1 MMTPLEV
8 ALAVA
13 RALEATGVGY
23 FLGGSM
29 ASSLYGQPR
38 LTNDL
43 DFVVLLRPNEV
54 EPLKRAL
61 GPDFDVDEVAL
72 EDAAR
77 RKGSW
82 NIFHA
87 PTVTRVDLFVVRD
100 DDYDAEEFLRRR
112 RVTVAPG
119 QSLMVKSAEDTVL
132 RKLLW
137 FRAGGEANSQQLRDV
152 VEVLRVQG
160 ERLDAA
166 YLAAWARKLDLEAL
180 LARARAVASGT
191 GAE

>member
-1 MMTPLEV
+1 MTALDV
-8 ALAVA
+8 ALSVA
-13 RALEATGVGY
+13 RALESCGVDY

-38 LTNDL
+38 LTNDI
-43 DFVVLLRPNEV
+43 DFVVLLRPNQV
-54 EPLKRAL
+54 VALKAAL
-61 GPDFDVDEVAL
+61 GDDFDVDEVAL

-87 PTVTRVDLFVVRD
+87 PTVTRIDLFVVRD

-112 RVTVAPG
+112 RMTVLPG
-119 QSLMVKSAEDTVL
+119 EALFVKSAEDTVL

-137 FRAGGEANSQQLRDV
+137 FKAGGEANSQQLRDV
-152 VEVLRVQG
+152 VDVLRVQG
-160 ERLDAA
+160 ARLDDA
-166 YLAAWARKLDLEAL
+166 YLTAWARKLDLVAL
-180 LARARAVASGT
+180 LARARALA
-191 GAE
+191 AA

>member
-1 MMTPLEV
+1 MTPLDV

-13 RALEATGVGY
+13 RALEACGIEY

-29 ASSLYGQPR
+29 ASSLYGHPR

-43 DFVVLLRPNEV
+43 DFVVLLRPNQV
-54 EPLKRAL
+54 GALKVAL
-61 GPDFDVDEVAL
+61 GDDFDLDEVAL

-112 RVTVAPG
+112 RMTVAPG
-119 QSLMVKSAEDTVL
+119 QALFVKSAEDTVL

-152 VEVLRVQG
+152 VDVLRVQG
-160 ERLDAA
+160 ERLDGA
-166 YLAAWARKLDLEAL
+166 YLAAWARKLDLVQL
-180 LARARAVASGT
+180 LERARAA
-191 GAE
+191 AAP